1 MRIIYQNLKSF
12 CKNHTGFFILM
23 IITIFSSSII
33 MLFSYGLFQNYKLS
47 KIKYTS
53 DQTTL
58 VLSMPNADSSDS
70 LPVTKAEIETCLSQI
85 SSNTYSNVEFI
96 WVMSNIDDRLIDSRF
111 RYKNNMYESYSAMLD
126 NIKTSGIYVRGRYF
140 SDSEYN
146 SGTPLLLISQDLV
159 DETNQFTLQGNRFD
173 IVTVVKM
180 SQYIEAVFT
189 ALNDETVVQQFTFL
203 FKNPPSQ
210 SQYNEIQKVFSSN
223 LGSRVNIHEM
233 EPFYEEDYWLY
244 NTIMLASVLIALVA
258 SINLIILYQYIL
270 MKRKKSLAIFMLCGC
285 KKLKAVL
292 LYLSESLIVTIP
304 CFIVSALIYHNFLIK
319 LLSDK
324 FPYIASAY
332 SIQLYTI
339 AFAIYV
345 LICGIGMFILCNFMV
360 RKNSIIELKAGAT
373 L

>member
-1 MRIIYQNLKSF
+1 
-12 CKNHTGFFILM
+12 M
-23 IITIFSSSII
+23 IITIFSSSTI

-47 KIKYTS
+47 KIEYTS

-58 VLSMPNADSSDS
+58 ILSMPNADSSDL
-70 LPVTKAEIETCLSQI
+70 LPVTKAEIENCLSQI
-85 SSNTYSNVEFI
+85 SSNTYNNVEFI
-96 WVMSNIDDRLIDSRF
+96 WVMSNIDDRLVDSRF
-111 RYKNNMYESYSAMLD
+111 KFKNNMYESYSVMLD
-126 NIKTSGIYVRGRYF
+126 NIKSSGIYVRGRYF
-140 SDSEYN
+140 TDSEYN

-159 DETNQFTLQGNRFD
+159 DETNQFTLQDNLFD
-173 IVTVVKM
+173 VVTVVKM

-189 ALNDETVVQQFTFL
+189 ALNDETVVQQFTFI
-203 FKNPPSQ
+203 FKKPPSL
-210 SQYNEIQKVFSSN
+210 SQYNEINEVFSSN
-223 LGSRVNIHEM
+223 LGNRVNIHEM

-285 KKLKAVL
+285 KKRKAVF

-319 LLSDK
+319 ILSVK
-324 FPYIASAY
+324 FPYIETAY
-332 SIQLYTI
+332 SIWLYAI
-339 AFAIYV
+339 AFAIYI
-345 LICGIGMFILCNFMV
+345 LICGIGMYILCNHMV
-360 RKNSIIELKAGAT
+360 HKHSIIELKVGAA